1 MARIVREVSKI
12 NPQINEIQKF
22 ISLISEK
29 NHLSEVDSSRVFQI
43 IMSGGATPAQIS
55 AILMGLKINQE
66 TVDEITG
73 AVKALRLK
81 AVKFNIDD
89 DMRTRIVDT
98 CGTGGDKKGSYN
110 ISTTA
115 AFVVAASGV
124 PVVKHGNKA
133 ISSKAGSSDVLTS
146 LGVNVE
152 ASQELYLRSLEE
164 INICFLMAPK
174 YHNAMKYVAP
184 VRQELS
190 VRTIFNIL
198 GPMINPAFPIRQ
210 VMGVYDRSL
219 VEPIANVL
227 NNLGTE
233 HAFVVHGLDGMDEI
247 TIMDKTF
254 IAEVKDGEVNSFELD
269 PLDYGFE
276 IPEDENCLKGGDGK
290 FNALALKEV
299 LKGKEGPYRDI
310 VLLNSAA
317 SLYVGGVA
325 SNIEEGVEI
334 AKEAIDSRKAY
345 DALMKLVEI
354 TNL

>member
-1 MARIVREVSKI
+1 
-12 NPQINEIQKF
+12 
-22 ISLISEK
+22 
-29 NHLSEVDSSRVFQI
+29 
-43 IMSGGATPAQIS
+43 
-55 AILMGLKINQE
+55 
-66 TVDEITG
+66 
-73 AVKALRLK
+73 
-81 AVKFNIDD
+81 
-89 DMRTRIVDT
+89 
-98 CGTGGDKKGSYN
+98 
-110 ISTTA
+110 
-115 AFVVAASGV
+115 
-124 PVVKHGNKA
+124 
-133 ISSKAGSSDVLTS
+133 
-146 LGVNVE
+146 
-152 ASQELYLRSLEE
+152 
-164 INICFLMAPK
+164 MAPK